1 MDGIVQLHEILVNFR
16 LLVSGDSLI
25 LLFAPEDIV
34 QSCSDLLVSTI
45 AGVSPLFQTGKFEG
59 RHLFKLPA
67 AVILASSDSSGVI
80 PPVSKLSPGQAA
92 YHFLAGY
99 QNGKFIPVYGEGCCT
114 FDPLEL
120 AKALLTKLQE
130 NQISA
135 FLMNV
140 REGEKQISGG
150 DLRAKYK
157 SFLSGKFQELPED
170 FSF

>member
-1 MDGIVQLHEILVNFR
+1 MDGIVQLHGIVVNFR

-45 AGVSPLFQTGKFEG
+45 AGVFHRCFTGKFEG

-92 YHFLAGY
+92 YHFLSGY
-99 QNGKFIPVYGEGCCT
+99 QNWKFIPAYGKGCCT

-120 AKALLTKLQE
+120 AKSLLTKLQE
-130 NQISA
+130 NQISS
-135 FLMNV
+135 FLINV
-140 REGEKQISGG
+140 REGEKRIS
-150 DLRAKYK
+150 
-157 SFLSGKFQELPED
+157 
-170 FSF
+170 